1 MTSYPEDAL
10 SDERGV
16 FILRWS
22 RKVKD
27 KVIHAKDRPFKI
39 YLDYFT

>member
-16 FILRWS
+16 FILRRS

-39 YLDYFT
+39 YLYYFK

>member
-16 FILRWS
+16 FILRRC

-39 YLDYFT
+39 YLHYFK